1 MAKKKKI
8 MLTDPI
14 DADNFGKENNIII
27 PKDFKSM
34 KAEKYTKYTKKNTKK
49 QLTLMEKIKN
59 FISKFT
65 LR

>member
-14 DADNFGKENNIII
+14 DVDNFGKENNIII
-27 PKDFKSM
+27 PKDYKSM